1 MPGCQG
7 CLGCPGCLGCLGCL
21 GCQGCLGCPGCPGCL
36 GCLGC
41 LGGAWGARGATGA
54 KGAKGAK
61 SLYQNL
67 NARGDRFLAGRA
79 INRTRALKKP
89 LAVAR
94 GLTLALSRGACVVIG
109 ADGSSAILGGTQ
121 RRDSRN
127 RVATRSVATC
137 STRFTSP
144 NCVSGK
150 LLKSMSRCS
159 NWRPRVASS
168 TANRTS
174 CSATLR

>member
-1 MPGCQG
+1 MVVDRCCARPGAAPASPLLG
-7 CLGCPGCLGCLGCL
+7 SRTVRCLPDVMS
-21 GCQGCLGCPGCPGCL
+21 Q
-36 GCLGC
+36 
-41 LGGAWGARGATGA
+41 RT
-54 KGAKGAK
+54 
-61 SLYQNL
+61 SQNADRCWSDL
-67 NARGDRFLAGRA
+67 ADFLRACIKTSMARGDRFLAGRA
-79 INRTRALKKP
+79 IDRTRALKKP

-127 RVATRSVATC
+127 RVATRSAATC

>member
-1 MPGCQG
+1 MDALVQHTRKGSRCDAGPKNTPTDNAAERILLDC
-7 CLGCPGCLGCLGCL
+7 CCD
-21 GCQGCLGCPGCPGCL
+21 
-36 GCLGC
+36 
-41 LGGAWGARGATGA
+41 AWGHGM
-54 KGAKGAK
+54 
-61 SLYQNL
+61 
-67 NARGDRFLAGRA
+67 
-79 INRTRALKKP
+79 P
-89 LAVAR
+89 LSS
-94 GLTLALSRGACVVIG
+94 ALSRGACVVIG
-109 ADGSSAILGGTQ
+109 ADGSSAMLGGTQ

-127 RVATRSVATC
+127 RVATRSAATC

-159 NWRPRVASS
+159 NWRPPVASS